1 MEAAPCRR
9 KGLQTFA
16 TLLKNQ
22 FRKDCFS
29 MSIVQPRTLSGF
41 MELLPARQIQFD
53 RMAAIIRESFS
64 LYGFTPLDTP
74 LIEASEVLLAKG
86 GGETEKQ
93 IYRFTK
99 GDSDL
104 SLRFDLTVP
113 LAKYVAL
120 NYANLAF
127 PFRRFQIGK
136 VYRGERAQRG
146 RFREFYQADIDI
158 IGDGK
163 LDISNDAEIPAIIY
177 RTFTALGLKRFQI
190 RVNNRKVLNGF
201 YAMLDLTHKS
211 GAIMRTVDKLEKI
224 GAPQVRELLMGEE
237 IGLTA
242 QQAGEIM
249 NFIAITGT
257 NQQVLDAL
265 EGYRGRHPLFDE
277 GLDEL
282 KAVAKNLAAFGV
294 PEDHFAVDLT
304 IARGLDYYTGT
315 VYETT
320 MLDHPEIGSIC
331 SGGRYDNLAEYYTE
345 KQLPGVGISIGLTR
359 LFFVLEDQGYL
370 NNNLNTAPA
379 DALILPMTDDM
390 AAAISLATTLR
401 NQSVRVQIYGEQ
413 KKFKQKMSYADKLG
427 VPYVI
432 FLGEEEI
439 AAGVCAVKNMRTGEQ
454 VKLSPAEAV
463 TLIQGG
469 LVELNQGTP
478 ILDKGE

>member
-1 MEAAPCRR
+1 MA
-9 KGLQTFA
+9 K
-16 TLLKNQ
+16 
-22 FRKDCFS
+22 
-29 MSIVQPRTLSGF
+29 VQPRTLSGF

-53 RMAAIIRESFS
+53 RMAAILRDSFS
-64 LYGFTPLDTP
+64 LYGFFPLDTP
-74 LIEASEVLLAKG
+74 LIEASDVLLAKG

-93 IYRFTK
+93 IYRFMK

-120 NYANLAF
+120 HYAELAF

-163 LDISNDAEIPAIIY
+163 LDVSNDAEIPAIIY

-190 RVNNRKVLNGF
+190 RVNNRKILNGF
-201 YAMLDLTHKS
+201 YAMLDLTRQS
-211 GAIMRTVDKLEKI
+211 TDIMRTVDKLEKI
-224 GAPQVRELLMGEE
+224 GEKSVRDLLTAPD
-237 IGLTA
+237 IGLTD
-242 QQAGEIM
+242 QQAGEILR
-249 NFIAITGT
+249 FIDIKGS
-257 NQQVLDAL
+257 NQEVLASL
-265 EGYRGRHPLFDE
+265 EQYRGRNPVFDE

-282 KAVAKNLAAFGV
+282 TMVAKHLAAFGV
-294 PEDHFAVDLT
+294 PEANFALDLT

-331 SGGRYDNLAEYYTE
+331 SGGRFDNLAEYYTDR
-345 KQLPGVGISIGLTR
+345 QLPGVGISIGLTR

-370 NNNLNTAPA
+370 NDELNTAPA
-379 DALILPMTDDM
+379 DALILPMAEDM
-390 AAAISLATTLR
+390 GPAISLATALR
-401 NQSVRVQIYGEQ
+401 AAGVRTQIYGEP
-413 KKFKQKMSYADKLG
+413 KKFKQKMTYADKLA

-432 FLGEEEI
+432 ILGDDEVRDN
-439 AAGVCAVKNMRTGEQ
+439 AASVKNMRTGEQ
-454 VKLSPAEAV
+454 LKLPMDQVAAH
-463 TLIQGG
+463 IQKG
-469 LVELNQGTP
+469 LAPLNEGTP
-478 ILDKGE
+478 IVDRGAQED

>member
-1 MEAAPCRR
+1 
-9 KGLQTFA
+9 
-16 TLLKNQ
+16 
-22 FRKDCFS
+22 
-29 MSIVQPRTLSGF
+29 MSKVQPRTLSGF
-41 MELLPARQIQFD
+41 MELMPARQIQFD
-53 RMAAIIRESFS
+53 RMMAVLRESYS

-74 LIEASEVLLAKG
+74 IIEASEVLLAKG

-93 IYRFTK
+93 IYRFQK

-113 LAKYVAL
+113 LAKYVAQ
-120 NYANLAF
+120 YSGQLAF

-177 RTFTALGLKRFQI
+177 RTFTSLGLKRFQI
-190 RVNNRKVLNGF
+190 RVNNRKILNGF
-201 YAMLDLTHKS
+201 YAMLDLTHES
-211 GAIMRTVDKLEKI
+211 GAIMRTVDKLDKI
-224 GAPQVRELLMGEE
+224 GAAQVKELLMAEE
-237 IGLTA
+237 IGLSA
-242 QQAGEIM
+242 EQAGEIM
-249 NFIAITGT
+249 RFIAIDGS
-257 NQQVLDAL
+257 NAEVLQAL

-282 KAVAKNLAAFGV
+282 TTVARYLAAFGV
-294 PEDHFAVDLT
+294 PEDHFKVDLT

-331 SGGRYDNLAEYYTE
+331 SGGRFDNLAEYYTD
-345 KQLPGVGISIGLTR
+345 KKLPGVGISIGLTR

-370 NNNLNTAPA
+370 NDQLNTAPA
-379 DALILPMTDDM
+379 DVLILPMTEDLS
-390 AAAISLATTLR
+390 AAIALATQLR
-401 NQSVRVQIYGEQ
+401 NAGVRTQLYGEQ

-439 AAGVCAVKNMRTGEQ
+439 ASGVAAVKNMRTGEQ
-454 VKLSPAEAV
+454 VKVSPDEAV
-463 TLIQGG
+463 KLIQAG
-469 LVELNQGTP
+469 LELLNQGTP
-478 ILDKGE
+478 IVDKE

>member
-1 MEAAPCRR
+1 
-9 KGLQTFA
+9 
-16 TLLKNQ
+16 
-22 FRKDCFS
+22 
-29 MSIVQPRTLSGF
+29 MSKVQPRTLSGF

-93 IYRFTK
+93 IYRFMK

-120 NYANLAF
+120 NYSQLAF

-177 RTFTALGLKRFQI
+177 RTFTSLGLKRFQI

-201 YAMLDLTHKS
+201 YAMLGLTRQS

-224 GAPQVRELLMGEE
+224 GEKSVRELLTGAE
-237 IGLTA
+237 IGLTDA
-242 QQAGEIM
+242 QAAEILK
-249 NFIAITGT
+249 FIDIRGG
-257 NQQVLDAL
+257 NQQVLEAL
-265 EGYRGRHPLFDE
+265 EAYRGRHPLFDE

-282 KAVAKNLAAFGV
+282 KAVARYLSAFGV
-294 PEDHFAVDLT
+294 PEDHFALDLT

-331 SGGRYDNLAEYYTE
+331 SGGRYDHLAEYYTE

-370 NNNLNTAPA
+370 NDQLNTAPA
-379 DALILPMTDDM
+379 DVLILPMTEDLTG
-390 AAAISLATTLR
+390 AISLSTTLR
-401 NQSVRVQIYGEQ
+401 NAGIRAQLYGEQ

-432 FLGEEEI
+432 FLGEEEL
-439 AAGVCAVKNMRTGEQ
+439 AAGVAAVKNMRTGEQ
-454 VKLSPAEAV
+454 VKLSPADAV
-463 TLIQGG
+463 AHIQAG
-469 LVELNQGTP
+469 LQELNQGAP
-478 ILDKGE
+478 ILDK